1 MGVLPLRTS
10 SNVPGLRVL
19 MEGKPA
25 AESRDLALDEMEE
38 VLLGCKITHL
48 ENTMFVMCEP
58 SFPSQGY
65 LG

>member
-38 VLLGCKITHL
+38 VLL
-48 ENTMFVMCEP
+48 
-58 SFPSQGY
+58 
-65 LG
+65 